1 MALDMKTVSYM
12 AFNFL
17 SSIGIIF
24 INKAVFKSFGF
35 KFATFY
41 TSLHFFGTCVGLL
54 LCRCVGLYRPK
65 KLSHAAVFPISLAF
79 CIHIVF
85 NNLSLQYNSVGFYQ
99 VMKVLTSPCTAFLQ
113 VHCCRFSSVSLSLD

>member
-35 KFATFY
+35 KFAGKGWVDAPKGKWY
-41 TSLHFFGTCVGLL
+41 T
-54 LCRCVGLYRPK
+54 
-65 KLSHAAVFPISLAF
+65 
-79 CIHIVF
+79 
-85 NNLSLQYNSVGFYQ
+85 GFYRGKGQ
-99 VMKVLTSPCTAFLQ
+99 GLGDIQKAKACTIARGF
-113 VHCCRFSSVSLSLD
+113 